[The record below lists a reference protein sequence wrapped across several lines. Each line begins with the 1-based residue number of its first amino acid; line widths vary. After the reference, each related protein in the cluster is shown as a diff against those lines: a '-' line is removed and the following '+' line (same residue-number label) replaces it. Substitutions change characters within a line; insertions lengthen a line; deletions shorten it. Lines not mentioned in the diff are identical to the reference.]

1 MDENRIQKSN
11 EVVEVLEDGTVYYFD
26 LDVCQNEAEKTL
38 DDLHAKQDTIL
49 NFDFTA
55 SVFSLFIY
63 SIHILSKAGWTPED
77 LIAEVLT
84 HTDPELLEGDDE
96 DDGEDA

>member
-1 MDENRIQKSN
+1 MKSN
-11 EVVEVLEDGTVYYFD
+11 ECVEVLPDGTVYYFD
-26 LDVCQNEAEKTL
+26 LDVCQDEAEKTL
-38 DDLHAKQDTIL
+38 DELQAKQNKIP

-63 SIHILSKAGWTPED
+63 SIHILSNSGWTPED
-77 LIAEVLT
+77 LISEVLT

-96 DDGEDA
+96 DDEEKDDGEDA

>member
-26 LDVCQNEAEKTL
+26 LDVCLDEAQKSL
-38 DDLHAKQDTIL
+38 DELYAKQDKL
-49 NFDFTA
+49 PNFDFNA

-63 SIHILSKAGWTPED
+63 SIHILSNSGWTPED
-77 LIAEVLT
+77 LISEVLT

-96 DDGEDA
+96 DDGEEQ